1 MDPLGA
7 VFAVLTLIIFISSGV
22 FGIDYM
28 KGAKNRKSFGL
39 FFVLSMLTEI
49 ALCAASNLVTFYMC
63 YELLTVLS
71 MPLVIHERTKEAK
84 MAALKYLF
92 FSLFGAYGA
101 LFGIYN
107 LSRFASTL
115 NFVQGGSISA
125 EVFAADRGLLLAVA
139 MALIAGF
146 GVKAGMW
153 PMHAWLPTAHPIAP
167 SPASSALS
175 ACIVKAGVLGILR
188 SIWYVYGADHLKGTW
203 VQTVFIILTLIT
215 VFMGSML
222 AFKEP
227 VLKKRL
233 AYSTVSQVSYILFG
247 LAVSFG
253 AVDPYA
259 AGGVSA
265 HVSDAMTG
273 AVLHVLA
280 HGFIKAALFLIAG
293 AIIHHTGATRVE
305 DMRGIGLKMPVTM
318 TCYTIVSLGLI
329 GIPPTGGFVS
339 KWYLATGAIATD
351 IPVFMYLGPAVL
363 LMSALL
369 TAGYLLPLMITGFFP
384 GAEYREKIKGQDIK
398 CEPGPLMTIPIATL
412 TLLSL
417 LIGLF
422 PEPVIALIRMI
433 FV

>member
-7 VFAVLTLIIFISSGV
+7 AFSVLTLIIFISSGV
-22 FGIDYM
+22 FAADYM
-28 KGAKNRKSFGL
+28 KDEKNKRSFYV
-39 FFVLSMLTEI
+39 FFSLSMCVQL
-49 ALCAASNLVTFYMC
+49 AMCAASNLVTFYMC
-63 YELLTVLS
+63 YELLTLLS

-84 MAALKYLF
+84 AAALKYLF

-107 LSRFASTL
+107 LSHFASSL
-115 NFVQGGSISA
+115 DFIQGGRIGA
-125 EVFAADRGLLLAVA
+125 DVFAAHEGLLLASA
-139 MALIAGF
+139 MALILGF

-167 SPASSALS
+167 SPASAALS
-175 ACIVKAGVLGILR
+175 ACIVKAGVLGIIR
-188 SIWYVYGADHLKGTW
+188 SIWYVFGADKLKGTW
-203 VQTVFIILTLIT
+203 VQTAFMILALIT

-253 AVDPYA
+253 AVIPY
-259 AGGVSA
+259 GTSA
-265 HVSDAMTG
+265 DGTLVSDALTG
-273 AVLHVLA
+273 AMLHVFA
-280 HGFIKAALFLIAG
+280 HGFIKAALFLTAG

-305 DMRGIGLKMPVTM
+305 EMCGIGLKMPVTM

-329 GIPPTGGFVS
+329 GIPPTGGFTS
-339 KWYLATGAIATD
+339 KWYLATGAIAAD
-351 IPVFMYLGPAVL
+351 IPVFKYLGPAVL
-363 LMSALL
+363 LVSALL

-384 GAEYREKIKGQDIK
+384 GADYRDKFRGEDLRD
-398 CEPGPLMTIPIATL
+398 EPGPLMTIPIATL
-412 TLLSL
+412 TLLSV

-422 PEPVIALIRMI
+422 PEPLIDLIRMV